1 MESALSKRGIWFSN
15 GCCKRAINEQ
25 KWVCDLKTSKEKS
38 AHAHDLGRELTMAV
52 EKLVMAKLGDLEDAF
67 LLGNKLYKNPTKEPV
82 ETRLQ
87 GIILPSIKAKIML
100 EKSNLEL
107 GETVRFR
114 VELQNNSQAAVW
126 VTRIEDLVPAGFE
139 LGAHSSGHQYTSTY
153 LDMHGMKVDPYI
165 AENID
170 VTLRSTRKGI
180 FLVAPK
186 VFYKTEAGVQM
197 SSKLEPVSIIV
208 SETIL
213 PDRVQTGFQDL
224 DNLLLGG
231 IPKNYAVILTS
242 ASCDERD
249 LLIKRY
255 MKSGA
260 VEGDVTLSVTA
271 DSSSVRNLA
280 EEFPINFYVLVCNPQ
295 VDEAFEKL
303 PNVFKVTG
311 VENLTEINIALESVL
326 RSLDESKNLQGRAC
340 LEIVSDVLLQHKA
353 VRTRKWL
360 SGLIPLLKSRGFTV
374 LAVMNP
380 HMHSSEELH
389 AVLDLFEGE
398 INIYEKAEVDMTKF
412 MRIRKMYNKRYLES
426 ELPLKKTRLMTTPL
440 TLSCCARTSNL

>member
-1 MESALSKRGIWFSN
+1 MPYQRGEVRFLAATS
-15 GCCKRAINEQ
+15 KRAINEQ
-25 KWVCDLKTSKEKS
+25 KWAFDLKTSKEKS
-38 AHAHDLGRELTMAV
+38 VHEHDLGRELTMAV
-52 EKLVMAKLGDLEDAF
+52 EKLVMEKLGNLENAF
-67 LLGNKLYKNPTKEPV
+67 LLGNKLYKKPAKEHV

-87 GIILPSIKAKIML
+87 GIILPRIEAKITV
-100 EKSNLEL
+100 EKSDLEL
-107 GETVRFR
+107 GETVHLG
-114 VELQNNSQAAVW
+114 VELQNNSQATIW

-139 LGAHSSGHQYTSTY
+139 LVAHSSGYQYANTY

-165 AENID
+165 AENIE
-170 VTLRSTRKGI
+170 VTLRSIEKGT
-180 FLVAPK
+180 FLIAPK

-197 SSKLEPVSIIV
+197 LRKLEPVSIIV

-242 ASCDERD
+242 TSCDERD

-255 MKSGA
+255 MESGA
-260 VEGDVTLSVTA
+260 VVGDVTLCVTA
-271 DSSSVRNLA
+271 DSSSVRSLA
-280 EEFPINFYVLVCNPQ
+280 EEFPTNFYVLVCNPQ
-295 VDEAFEKL
+295 VDEAFETL
-303 PNVFKVTG
+303 PNVFKVAG

-326 RSLDESKNLQGRAC
+326 RSLDGSKNLQGRAC
-340 LEIVSDVLLQHKA
+340 LEIVSDVLLQHQA
-353 VRTRKWL
+353 VQTRKWL
-360 SGLIPLLKSRGFTV
+360 GGLIPLLKSRGFTV

-398 INIYEKAEVDMTKF
+398 VNVYEKKAEVDLTKF
-412 MRIRKMYNKRYLES
+412 MRIRKMYNRRYLES

-440 TLSCCARTSNL
+440 TLSCCARTPNL

>member
-1 MESALSKRGIWFSN
+1 MLYQTWEVRFLTATG
-15 GCCKRAINEQ
+15 KRAINEQ
-25 KWVCDLKTSKEKS
+25 NWVCDLKASKEKS
-38 AHAHDLGRELTMAV
+38 AHPHDLGRELTMAV
-52 EKLVMAKLGDLEDAF
+52 EKLVMEKLGNLEDAF
-67 LLGNKLYKNPTKEPV
+67 LLGNKLYKKPTERPV
-82 ETRLQ
+82 ETCLQ
-87 GIILPSIKAKIML
+87 GIIAPSLEAKIVF
-100 EKSNLEL
+100 EKSDLEL
-107 GETVRFR
+107 GETVRFG
-114 VELQNNSQAAVW
+114 VELQNSSQAAVW
-126 VTRIEDLVPAGFE
+126 VTRIENLVPEGFE
-139 LGAHSSGHQYTSTY
+139 LVAHSNGYQYVNTY
-153 LDMHGMKVDPYI
+153 LDVHGMKVDPYI
-165 AENID
+165 AENIE
-170 VTLRSTRKGI
+170 VTLRSIRKGT
-180 FLVAPK
+180 FLVAPR
-186 VFYKTEAGVQM
+186 VFYKTEAGVQV

-242 ASCDERD
+242 TSCDERD

-255 MKSGA
+255 MESGT
-260 VEGDVTLSVTA
+260 VEGDVTLCVTA

-280 EEFPINFYVLVCNPQ
+280 EEFPTNFYVLVCNPH
-295 VDEAFEKL
+295 VDEAFENL
-303 PNVFKVTG
+303 PNVFKVAG
-311 VENLTEINIALESVL
+311 VENLTEINIALETVL

-340 LEIVSDVLLQHKA
+340 LEIVSDVLLQHQA

-380 HMHSSEELH
+380 HMHRSEELH

-398 INIYEKAEVDMTKF
+398 INVYEKKAEVDLAKF